1 MHRPDQPQAD
11 SGLFSNART
20 VIKAMPY
27 SKKNTSSN
35 VFKMLLL
42 TLVVAGASVSATLF
56 YSNQAASTPALAPAV
71 SQAPAAPEL
80 PNPIFVPLQP
90 FTVTLGDQYATRI
103 LFVDITLRVTTEA
116 SRKQI
121 TDYMPEVRNRV
132 LTVLTKQTPA
142 DVQTPEGRTQLAQML
157 SDTLKTPYYPQPA
170 GPEISKVLFTAFV
183 VQ

>member
-1 MHRPDQPQAD
+1 MAN
-11 SGLFSNART
+11 SKSNTRST
-20 VIKAMPY
+20 VLIM
-27 SKKNTSSN
+27 
-35 VFKMLLL
+35 FLLAL
-42 TLVVAGASVSATLF
+42 IVAGLSVGATLF
-56 YSNQAASTPALAPAV
+56 YSSKAASTATPV
-71 SQAPAAPEL
+71 ISQAPAAPEL

-103 LFVDITLRVTTEA
+103 LFVDITLRVTNEA

-157 SDTLKTPYYPQPA
+157 SDTLKTPYHPQPA